1 MEVIAMLDHD
11 YKEVFYYQYCKTCK
25 YKDVD
30 DVKDPCNECLD
41 EPYNL
46 NSHKPVKYESMKGVK
61 NEKPEDT
68 ETDEGAA
75 SGDN

>member
-1 MEVIAMLDHD
+1 MEVIVMLDHD

-25 YKDVD
+25 Y
-30 DVKDPCNECLD
+30 
-41 EPYNL
+41 L
-46 NSHKPVKYESMKGVK
+46 NSQKPVKYEPMKGVK
-61 NEKPEDT
+61 HEKPEDT